1 MVQAISTNNI
11 NPIQMMSALGAFK
24 ATEQL
29 QENSRIPETSD
40 GIDINDN
47 NILKNQDTAEIR
59 QFAQIAGEDN
69 LTNEDIQY
77 GLTYGRS
84 VIADY
89 LI

>member
-1 MVQAISTNNI
+1 MVQAISNNI
-11 NPIQMMSALGAFK
+11 NPIQMLNALGAFR
-24 ATEQL
+24 ATEQAR
-29 QENSRIPETSD
+29 ENSKIPETSD
-40 GIDINDN
+40 GIDVNDN

-69 LTNEDIQY
+69 LSNEDIQY

-89 LI
+89 LV